1 MNDSAPRRS
10 YQSPLREERAAETRT
25 RIVAAARELFAREGF
40 AATTVAMIAQ
50 HAKVA
55 KPTVYATFGTKAAI
69 IGAMIGEVGA
79 QADRETWWRQIQ
91 AEADPRAKLGL
102 YATFMRRLYV
112 AGRDVFTAAINAAGD
127 PSVVELQEQG
137 ERDSRESLGPIVAA
151 IDAAG
156 ALREGLSRENAVERA
171 WMLSALELYF
181 RATRL
186 GWSDDEY
193 ERWLAESLVQQLLG

>member
-25 RIVAAARELFAREGF
+25 RIVAAARELFATEGF

-69 IGAMIGEVGA
+69 IGAMLGELTA
-79 QADRETWWRQIQ
+79 RADREAWWRQIQ
-91 AEADPRAKLGL
+91 AEPEPVAKFGL
-102 YATFMRRLYV
+102 YATFLRRLYSS
-112 AGRDVFTAAINAAGD
+112 GRDVFTAAINASSD
-127 PSVVELQEQG
+127 PSVVELRERGEQ
-137 ERDSRESLGPIVAA
+137 DSRESLGPIVAA
-151 IDAAG
+151 IDEAG

-181 RATRL
+181 RAARL

-193 ERWLAESLVQQLLG
+193 ESWLAESLVRQLVR